1 PELGLL
7 ERNFWT
13 FLHISIIPQ
22 SYPQGR
28 KSFPRD
34 FHMGIFEGGTGR
46 VLYGFLRDRNSR
58 AINMAGRK
66 KDKMAPVSV
75 AVTSVGQVTIPK
87 AFRDALGWGTE
98 FWWRKGEIR

>member
-1 PELGLL
+1 
-7 ERNFWT
+7 
-13 FLHISIIPQ
+13 
-22 SYPQGR
+22 
-28 KSFPRD
+28 
-34 FHMGIFEGGTGR
+34 M
-46 VLYGFLRDRNSR
+46 V
-58 AINMAGRK
+58 GRK